1 MMRGFVAVLRKEAIH
16 MRRDKGTLRLALG
29 IPVFQLVLFGSIDT
43 NVTMVPTAVF
53 DQCRCPESR
62 ALVDELV
69 ATKTFHV
76 VRDVGSRGELRE
88 AIVAGDA
95 KVGIEIPPD
104 YARRRLEGTQANF
117 LALIDGSDNTIA
129 SQSLAAIDG
138 WALTRSLQE
147 MQQRTGIT
155 DLPLAP
161 RPQILFNPDTRSA
174 NLLIPGLVAILLT
187 FSGTL
192 LTAYAIVRER
202 ERGTLEQLMVTPVS
216 SFGMVLGKLVPYLVL
231 AFVQLVLVL
240 FCMHVFF
247 KVPIHGSVLLLAG
260 LSLIYLTSLLALGLM
275 ISVRSATQIEATQA
289 AQGILLPSI
298 MLSGY
303 IFPLSSL
310 PGPLRILS
318 EVLPAT
324 HFVAISRGII
334 IRGAGFHDLLREVIA
349 LALISLVLLTS
360 SVVLFRRKRL

>member
-1 MMRGFVAVLRKEAIH
+1 MRGFLAVLRKEAIH

-29 IPVFQLVLFGSIDT
+29 IPVFQLILFGSIDT
-43 NVTMVPTAVF
+43 NVTAVPTAVF

-62 ALVDELV
+62 ALLDELV
-69 ATKTFHV
+69 ATKTFRIA
-76 VRDVGSRGELRE
+76 RDVTSRAALRE
-88 AIVAGDA
+88 AIVAGHA

-104 YARRRLEGTQANF
+104 YGRHRIDGTQATF

-129 SQSLAAIDG
+129 SQSMAAIDG
-138 WALTRSLQE
+138 WALTKSLQE
-147 MQQRTGIT
+147 LQQRTGFGE
-155 DLPLAP
+155 LPIAP
-161 RPQILFNPDTRSA
+161 RPQILFNPDTRTA
-174 NLLIPGLVAILLT
+174 NLLIPGLIAILLT

-216 SFGMVLGKLVPYLVL
+216 STGMITGKLVPYLVL
-231 AFVQLVLVL
+231 AFIQLVLVL
-240 FCMHVFF
+240 FCMNVFF

-260 LSLIYLTSLLALGLM
+260 LSLIYLTSLLSLGLM
-275 ISVRSATQIEATQA
+275 ISARSATQIEATQA

-318 EVLPAT
+318 QVLPAT

-334 IRGAGFHDLLREVIA
+334 IRGATFHDLLREVIS
-349 LALISLVLLTS
+349 LALISIALLTA
-360 SVVLFRRKRL
+360 SVVIFRRKRL